1 MSYALQREFVCVRLV
16 QMKGVDL
23 RTFQFDWDLT
33 WHTFFLNAD
42 GTIYGRY
49 GTRAGVRNNQL
60 THISLASFKKALQRA
75 LELPRSYPAIK
86 ATLGGKRGPEP
97 EYQFAEAC
105 WSNDRQQLHSL
116 PHGRRKFRSRPRKL
130 KANSPRRTSGPFHC
144 PTTLACAWT
153 KTMTFAC
160 ER

>member
-97 EYQFAEAC
+97 EYQFAEAAP
-105 WSNDRQQLHSL
+105 DL
-116 PHGRRKFRSRPRKL
+116 L
-130 KANSPRRTSGPFHC
+130 KHAG
-144 PTTLACAWT
+144 PTTVNNCIHCHMAGESFAQGQESSRQTHRVGHLGLSIARQHWLAHGQ
-153 KTMTFAC
+153 
-160 ER
+160 RR